1 MAKGSEHRMVF
12 DIRGR
17 RKRVVQI
24 AYAILA
30 FLMAAS
36 LFTVVGPLNIGD
48 IFGGGGSS
56 DAASSLDDQAQ
67 KIEQRLHR
75 NPNDED
81 LLLALVRT
89 RYSAGNASVQ
99 VDASTQQ
106 SVITPEARKEYEQA
120 AAAWDHYLKQKP
132 ADPSPNTAQQAAN
145 ALFTLAQTSTTGTAA
160 ETNLTDAAEAQAIV
174 AAARPSVGTLST
186 LAYYSYFALDFE
198 QGDKAAQQAAAK
210 STSKAERKSIQTQL
224 ATIRKQAKKFEA
236 QQKASTSQGGEKQA
250 QQELGNPLGG
260 LTGGGLTAP
269 TAP

>member
-1 MAKGSEHRMVF
+1 MVF

-120 AAAWDHYLKQKP
+120 AAAWDRYLKQKP

-145 ALFTLAQTSTTGTAA
+145 ALFTLAQTSTTGAEA
-160 ETNLTDAAEAQAIV
+160 ETNLQGAAEAQAIV

-224 ATIRKQAKKFEA
+224 AAIRKQAKKFEV

>member
-17 RKRVVQI
+17 RKRVVQV

-67 KIEQRLHR
+67 KIEQRLRR
-75 NPNDED
+75 NPNDEA

-89 RYSAGNASVQ
+89 RYSAGNIQLQ
-99 VDASTQQ
+99 VDPSTQQ
-106 SVITPEARKEYEQA
+106 SVVTSEARKEYEQA
-120 AAAWDHYLKQKP
+120 AAAWDRYLKQKP
-132 ADPSPNTAQQAAN
+132 ADPNPNTAQQASN
-145 ALFTLAQTSTTGTAA
+145 ALFSLAQTSTTGAEA
-160 ETNLTDAAEAQAIV
+160 ETNLKDAAEAQAIV

-186 LAYYSYFALDFE
+186 LAYYSYFALDF
-198 QGDKAAQQAAAK
+198 QGGDRAAQQASAKAASK
-210 STSKAERKSIQTQL
+210 SERKSIQTQL
-224 ATIRKQAKKFEA
+224 AQIRKQAKKFAA
-236 QQKASTSQGGEKQA
+236 QQQASAQKGNQAQA

-260 LTGGGLTAP
+260 LSGAGAAP
-269 TAP
+269 